1 MSASDAAV
9 PSSGERV
16 KREAALSFG
25 QRLGWGLGTHGTS
38 TVIGLSSLMLLY
50 YITNYLGVPVGIAG
64 LIILISKLFDVIAA
78 PIVGTISDRTHSSM
92 GRRRPF
98 LLLGAVPGALG
109 VIWLFNPPGWGLEHP
124 VIFVSITITM
134 MAAGFTI
141 FNVPYLAMPAEMTPH
156 YHERTTLMSFRV
168 AFQTSAQLVTT
179 VVAGVLL
186 NMFGGGLDAYGKMAV
201 IVGGL
206 MFASQVGCFL
216 ATASAPRLPVTPD
229 PDPSWAERWRVLK
242 ANKPFQV
249 FMAAKFLQLLANGS
263 VGAALL
269 FYGHYII
276 ARSEGEL
283 LQAFGLFAVIGTLP
297 GLFFWPWASRRI
309 GKRNAYSAAATLYG
323 LVSLTWLAA
332 HPGEAAALLNLRFG
346 LIGFIAAGILT
357 LGFSLLPDT
366 MEYDR
371 RLSGVAREG
380 LYSAVYSVIE
390 RATSALAPSLFA
402 GYLAAMGFIAPPARG
417 QFADQPESALLAIEI
432 TFAVVPAI
440 VMFAS
445 SIVLAF
451 YDLDE
456 KKMKQ
461 AGAMRSAINP

>member
-1 MSASDAAV
+1 MSL
-9 PSSGERV
+9 G
-16 KREAALSFG
+16 EAAAAAAAEKGETQSALSVW

-50 YITNYLGVPVGIAG
+50 FITTYLAVPVAFAG
-64 LIILISKLFDVIAA
+64 LIILISKLFDVVAA
-78 PIVGTISDRTHSSM
+78 PIVGALSDRTNSPM

-98 LLLGAVPGALG
+98 LLIGAVPGALG

-124 VIFVSITITM
+124 MLFVSITITM
-134 MAAGFTI
+134 IAAGFTI

-168 AFQTSAQLVTT
+168 AFQTTAQLVTT
-179 VVAGVLL
+179 VVAGILL
-186 NMFGGGLDAYGKMAV
+186 KEFGGGLDAYGKMAI

-216 ATASAPRLPVTPD
+216 ATASAPRLPATPD
-229 PDPSWAERWRVLK
+229 PDTSWAERWRVLK

-249 FMAAKFLQLLANGS
+249 FMTAKFLQLLANGS
-263 VGAALL
+263 VGASLL

-283 LQAFGLFAVIGTLP
+283 LQSFGLFAVIGTIP
-297 GLFFWPWASRRI
+297 GLFFWPWFSRRI
-309 GKRNAYSAAATLYG
+309 GKRNAYSSAAALYG
-323 LVSLTWLAA
+323 LVSLTWLFAQ
-332 HPGEAAALLNLRFG
+332 PGEASAWLNLRFG
-346 LIGFIAAGILT
+346 MIGFVAAGILT

-371 RLSGVAREG
+371 RVSGIAREG
-380 LYSAVYSVIE
+380 MYSAVYSVIE
-390 RATSALAPSLFA
+390 RATSAIAPSIFA
-402 GYLAAMGFIAPPARG
+402 GFLAAMGFVSSTERG
-417 QFADQPESALLAIEI
+417 QFAAQPTSALLAIEI
-432 TFAVVPAI
+432 AFAIVPAI
-440 VMFAS
+440 VMFLSCA
-445 SIVLAF
+445 VLVF

-456 KKMKQ
+456 KKLKA
-461 AGAMRSAINP
+461 AGIA

>member
-1 MSASDAAV
+1 MSASDAAA
-9 PSSGERV
+9 PSAAAKPAVS
-16 KREAALSFG
+16 REAVLSFW

-38 TVIGLSSLMLLY
+38 TVIGLSTLTLLY
-50 YITNYLGVPVGIAG
+50 YLTTYLAIPVGIAG
-64 LIILISKLFDVIAA
+64 LIILISKLFDVFAA
-78 PIVGTISDRTHSSM
+78 PIVGTISDRTRSRM

-98 LLLGAVPGALG
+98 LLLGAIPGALG
-109 VIWLFNPPGWGLEHP
+109 VIWLFNPPAWGLEHP
-124 VIFVSITITM
+124 VIFASIAITM
-134 MAAGFTI
+134 IAAGFSI

-156 YHERTTLMSFRV
+156 YHERTALMSFRV
-168 AFQTSAQLVTT
+168 FFQTTAQLVTT

-186 NMFGGGLDAYGKMAV
+186 NSFGGGLDAYGKMAI

-206 MFASQVGCFL
+206 MFASQIGCFL

-249 FMAAKFLQLLANGS
+249 FMTAKFLQLLANGS
-263 VGAALL
+263 VGASLL

-276 ARSEGEL
+276 AKSEGEL

-297 GLFFWPWASRRI
+297 GLFFWPWISRRI
-309 GKRNAYSAAATLYG
+309 GKRNAYSAAAAAYG
-323 LVSLTWLAA
+323 LVSLTWLLAD
-332 HPGEAAALLNLRFG
+332 PGEASIFLNLRFA
-346 LIGFIAAGILT
+346 LIGFVAAGILT

-371 RLSGVAREG
+371 RKSGVAREG
-380 LYSAVYSVIE
+380 MYSAVYSMIE
-390 RATSALAPSLFA
+390 RGTSAIAPSIFA
-402 GYLAAMGFIAPPARG
+402 GFLAAMGFVASQQRGEFAEQPA
-417 QFADQPESALLAIEI
+417 SALLAIEI
-432 TFAVVPAI
+432 AFAIVPAV

-445 SIVLAF
+445 CVALAF

-456 KKMKQ
+456 KKLKA
-461 AGAMRSAINP
+461 AGMG